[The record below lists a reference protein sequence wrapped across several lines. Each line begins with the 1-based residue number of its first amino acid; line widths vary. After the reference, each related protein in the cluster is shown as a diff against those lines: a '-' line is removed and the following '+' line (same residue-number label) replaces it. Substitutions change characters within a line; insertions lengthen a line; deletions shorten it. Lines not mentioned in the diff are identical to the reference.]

1 MKKGLLFLFG
11 VTTLVVLS
19 LAIRL
24 LTVESVSAV
33 DTDNDEFAGGDESY
47 KRPACESTTGTRG
60 CGDRQ
65 ETACSFGTKVDC

>member
-19 LAIRL
+19 LALRL
-24 LTVESVSAV
+24 LTVESVSAN
-33 DTDNDEFAGGDESY
+33 NDEFAGGDESY
-47 KRPACESTTGTRG
+47 KRPACESSTGTRG

-65 ETACSFGTKVDC
+65 ETDCSFGTKVDC